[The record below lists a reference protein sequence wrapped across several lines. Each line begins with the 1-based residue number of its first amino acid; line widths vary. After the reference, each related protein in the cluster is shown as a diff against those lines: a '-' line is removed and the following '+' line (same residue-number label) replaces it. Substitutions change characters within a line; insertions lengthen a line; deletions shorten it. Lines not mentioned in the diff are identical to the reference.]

1 MARTSI
7 TTARYNPFT
16 MEELY
21 SPVLRATEQHLQQ
34 QEKYDE
40 LANQMNVWKY
50 RLPQDSEARK
60 LYDNY
65 EKMFNAAVDDLNA
78 NGINNPSARD
88 NARALIRENPLPAL
102 QEAYNRQ
109 QKDEQINRGLGPNV
123 RFLKRNT
130 LDDYLK
136 GTEDNTYVNLDD
148 IKKNAATDITN
159 VAKGIVGNPTFKLAK
174 GSGGQFWDVTTT
186 QGITNKMWD
195 LAESRKQNP
204 NWSTGD
210 KDLDLQLDKLN
221 NTVSNV
227 YDSSGYNNFVAAGN
241 ESGAADIDSAIK
253 SGLLAGTAV
262 TSHSLQ
268 GNKSHETRGERI
280 ANDINQ
286 LRLDEMNRE
295 KGVMDRLAAG
305 QGTDADKWYAR
316 THGIDPETGAKVSS
330 RTSSGVGKTTSRVM
344 SYIPQTIS
352 LDAKGHVTGRGDKS
366 INETMSSDK
375 TYHTVPFKELSKGQ
389 QTQVLT
395 QMGYTKEEI
404 NAMYK
409 ETPVQP
415 TGFRNPITTN
425 VTASEF
431 IGNTELDPEVLSS
444 SLTIYV
450 KDNTK
455 KPGKESDAG
464 LIIKPNSYQT
474 SADFTNDFINS
485 NMSMNALQN
494 LWELGETSN
503 PSVENAGYDED
514 VQSSVDAD
522 LQ

>member
-40 LANQMNVWKY
+40 LANQASVWKY
-50 RLPQDSEARK
+50 RIGNDSPVALKAYNDFMDR
-60 LYDNY
+60 L
-65 EKMFNAAVDDLNA
+65 NAATDDLYN
-78 NGINNPSARD
+78 NGINNPSSRD
-88 NARALIRENPLPAL
+88 NARALIRENPIPAFA
-102 QEAYNRQ
+102 EAYTAH
-109 QKDEQINRGLGPNV
+109 QKALDLRTKDPNNVFAQTMPTFDDALSGTINNI
-123 RFLKRNT
+123 
-130 LDDYLK
+130 
-136 GTEDNTYVNLDD
+136 YVNTDD
-148 IKKNAATDITN
+148 VTKDAAFVGSNIAKTITDNPEYKSILGGQYWQEIQRNGIPTN
-159 VAKGIVGNPTFKLAK
+159 VYEAA
-174 GSGGQFWDVTTT
+174 Q
-186 QGITNKMWD
+186 
-195 LAESRKQNP
+195 
-204 NWSTGD
+204 TGD
-210 KDLDLQLDKLN
+210 TSNLNAQDMQLYDIVTREVDNIKNQIGYGNFANNPQALSRIDGAIWNGMSAGLQTKKY
-221 NTVSNV
+221 SE
-227 YDSSGYNNFVAAGN
+227 VAN
-241 ESGAADIDSAIK
+241 RD
-253 SGLLAGTAV
+253 
-262 TSHSLQ
+262 
-268 GNKSHETRGERI
+268 HETRGERI
-280 ANDINQ
+280 TNSINQ

-295 KGVMDRLAAG
+295 KSVMDRLAAG

-330 RTSSGVGKTTSRVM
+330 RASSGAGKTTSRVM

-352 LDAKGHVTGRGDKS
+352 LDAKGNVTGRGDKS

-415 TGFRNPITTN
+415 TGFRNPVNTN

-485 NMSMNALQN
+485 NMFMDALQN

-503 PSVENAGYDED
+503 PSVETAGYNED